1 MSERK
6 LIIGISGGTGSGK
19 TSVARGLQ
27 RQLGAEHVI
36 VVYQDSYYR
45 DRSDLTTDERA
56 LINYDHPDAI
66 DTQLLCEQLQSLSR
80 GEAIEEP
87 IYDFVTHLR
96 QSHTRLIEPRD
107 VIICEGILILAIPEI
122 RDLCDIKIFVQT
134 DDDIRF
140 IRRLRRDIR
149 DRGRSVDSVIEQYIN
164 QVRPMHSAFVEP
176 SRRFADLIVPEGGKN
191 AVALGVIA
199 ARIRDELHRRGG
211 SR

>member
-1 MSERK
+1 M
-6 LIIGISGGTGSGK
+6 L
-19 TSVARGLQ
+19 
-27 RQLGAEHVI
+27 
-36 VVYQDSYYR
+36 VYQDSYYC
-45 DRSDLTTDERA
+45 DRSDLTLEKRS

-66 DTQLLCEQLQSLSR
+66 DIKLLDEHLTGLSR

-96 QSHTRLIEPRD
+96 QSHTHLIEPRD
-107 VIICEGILILAIPEI
+107 IIICEGILILAMPEI
-122 RDLCDIKIFVQT
+122 RELCDIKIFVQT

-176 SRRFADLIVPEGGKN
+176 SRRYADLIIPEGGEN
-191 AVALGVIA
+191 AVALEVIA
-199 ARIRDELHRRGG
+199 AHIRDDLRRRGAYL
-211 SR
+211 